1 MGIHTT
7 YTPEVAAEI
16 CDRLAEGIP
25 LRQICR
31 DMGLAWR
38 TIYNWREA
46 QEDFAAL
53 FARAREMGEDA
64 IAAECLDIANTPLPG
79 VIETVDP
86 EKGTTVRREDM
97 LGHRKLQIE
106 TRLKLLAK
114 WNPSKWGEKSETTH
128 KGDPLAPLSLI
139 LNGSDVRG

>member
-7 YTPEVAAEI
+7 YKAKTAETI
-16 CDRLAEGIP
+16 CNRLAEGIP

-31 DMGLAWR
+31 EMGLAWR
-38 TIYNWREA
+38 TVYDWREA
-46 QEDFAAL
+46 QPDFAAQ

-64 IAAECLDIANTPLPG
+64 IAAECLDIANTPLIG
-79 VIETVDP
+79 TIETDDP
-86 EKGTTVRREDM
+86 DKGRTVRREDM

-114 WNPSKWGEKSETTH
+114 WNPKKWGEKVEQTH
-128 KGDPLAPLSLI
+128 VGAQPVVIDGSL
-139 LNGSDVRG
+139 GKT